1 MKLASHEEIS
11 LHKTHAI
18 LDLTFCLWAIGTAKS
33 RYEAIMLEEILKIRI
48 PDRIRGHRCSL
59 EYDLLHIVIE
69 DLFGVASK
77 IMERIQVTLNQS
89 IDIDM

>member
-1 MKLASHEEIS
+1 MKLASHEEVS

-18 LDLTFCLWAIGTAKS
+18 LDLAFCLRAIRTAES
-33 RYEAIMLEEILKIRI
+33 RYEAMMLEEILKIRI

-59 EYDLLHIVIE
+59 EHNLLHIVIE

-89 IDIDM
+89 MDIDM

>member
-1 MKLASHEEIS
+1 MKLASHEEVS

-18 LDLTFCLWAIGTAKS
+18 LDLAFCLWAIRTAES

-48 PDRIRGHRCSL
+48 PDRIRGYRCSL
-59 EYDLLHIVIE
+59 EHDLLHIVIE

-77 IMERIQVTLNQS
+77 IMERIQVALNQS
-89 IDIDM
+89 MDINM